1 MKGSKNLLR
10 VSPKEYARA
19 RNSARIVLKKSK
31 LKPIMFKNL
40 K

>member
-10 VSPKEYARA
+10 VSPKEYARV